1 MPMKIPTLII
11 LVLLCAAATA
21 QDLTFDM
28 VQKTTQK
35 TPITFTNYTT
45 STGYTFRVGQ
55 QITIGKPAH
64 GVNFSYVFIG
74 DGEVTAFTNVGP
86 RAAGDVLTI
95 KSIEVYGSAGYGFH
109 AHIKTGKYGIQI
121 EDAIRV
127 GEVVVGR

>member
-1 MPMKIPTLII
+1 MKLFAF
-11 LVLLCAAATA
+11 LMLLCLSSTLTA
-21 QDLTFDM
+21 QDLTYDM

-35 TPITFTNYTT
+35 TPITFANYTT

-95 KSIEVYGSAGYGFH
+95 KSIEVYGSPGYGFH
-109 AHIKTGKYGIQI
+109 AHIRTGKYGIQI